1 MNELSIDLQQWIEHS
16 YTEAPI
22 GIALISIEGNW
33 IQANPSFC
41 NTLGYTEPELKR
53 LSNKDITFPGD
64 LKIDEEY
71 MAKLL
76 RAEGDKYQWEKRY
89 FHKNGHVVWMSKQAS
104 LIRDDQNQ
112 PLYFIAHVIDISSKK
127 NVEVK
132 MHETECMY
140 KLISENALDIISYMT
155 PEGITEYCS
164 PSIRDV
170 LGYEPEEWIGRN
182 NFHYYHPEDVAAL
195 KAKPFADHDV
205 STYRVRHKSGYYV
218 WFETSTKIIRDDSGE
233 IQRVLGIGRDI
244 TERKKF
250 AESFAEAQQI
260 ALLGSWEWDI
270 VTDKVSFSEQIYKIF
285 NLKQQGAV
293 PSNGFLQL
301 LHSEDQQRFLELRS
315 EALDGHT
322 VSGEFRHLEP
332 NGSVKHL
339 HIRARVTFSNK
350 GQPLKMYGT
359 TQDISERKKVELTLQ
374 ETIERYTSLKKY
386 NHDAIV
392 SLDLDG
398 NILNMN
404 AMAERITGYKVKEV
418 AGLNISKFI
427 GVKYRNRILLE
438 TTNHTSVERDI
449 NKIKHRDGHS
459 TEVLT
464 TIAPII
470 INKMTKGYYI
480 IAKDITEQKKLLI
493 AKEAAERTNKAKS
506 EFLAMM
512 SHEIRTPMN
521 GVIGMTDLLLETT
534 NLSEEQREYIQVIS
548 KSGSTLL
555 AIINDILDF
564 SKIESGRA
572 VMISEPFNIRELV
585 DETLDVFQLKA
596 REKKLEVKTSISPSI
611 PGMLIGDSN
620 RLKQVLMNVIGNA
633 IKFTEHGDVSITIQ
647 DLEKGFGSVLLQF
660 TISDTGIGIPKD
672 KLKYLFEPFSQLDNF
687 MTRKSEGT
695 GLGLAISKKIVEMM
709 GGEIHAIQTDE
720 PGATF
725 VFTAYFQHED
735 IHETTHAEYTGKD
748 EQDQQET
755 LNILIAED
763 NEVNQMVLTRML
775 EKMGFQPSLVENG
788 NEVLEALKQADYD
801 IVFMDI
807 QMPLMNG
814 LDATRE
820 IKKVFPA
827 GKWPYITAVT
837 ANALRGDQEI
847 CIAAGMD
854 DYISKPIKMEDL
866 ARVIH
871 RYRSQKTSNHL

>member
-1 MNELSIDLQQWIEHS
+1 MNELSIDHQALFEHI

-22 GIALISIEGNW
+22 GIALVSIEGNW
-33 IQANPSFC
+33 IKMNPAFC
-41 NTLGYTEPELKR
+41 EILGYSESELMK
-53 LSNKDITFPGD
+53 LSRQDITFPGD
-64 LKIDEEY
+64 LEIDEEY
-71 MAKLL
+71 MAKMLH
-76 RAEGDKYQWEKRY
+76 EDGKKYQWDKRY
-89 FHKNGHVVWMSKQAS
+89 FHKNGNLIWVSKHVSVV
-104 LIRDDQNQ
+104 RDTQNQ
-112 PLYFIAHVIDISSKK
+112 PLYYIAHVINISAKK
-127 NVEVK
+127 AIEVK
-132 MHETECMY
+132 MREAESMY
-140 KLISENALDIISYMT
+140 KLISENASDIISYMT

-170 LGYEPEEWIGRN
+170 LGYEPGDWIGKN
-182 NFHYYHPEDVAAL
+182 NFHYYHPDDVKAL
-195 KAKPFADHDV
+195 QSKSFADHDV

-250 AESFAEAQQI
+250 EESFAEAQQI

-270 VTDKVSFSEQIYKIF
+270 ETDKVSFSEQIYKIF
-285 NLKQQGAV
+285 NLQKQGEV
-293 PSNGFLQL
+293 PSSFLQL
-301 LHSEDQQRFLELRS
+301 LHPEDQQRFVELKN
-315 EALDGHT
+315 EALDGRT
-322 VSGEFRHLEP
+322 ISAEFRHLEP

-339 HIRARVTFSNK
+339 HIRARVTFDNNGK
-350 GQPLKMYGT
+350 PIKMYGT
-359 TQDISERKKVELTLQ
+359 TQDISERKKVEFKLQ

-404 AMAERITGYKVKEV
+404 AMAERITGYQVKEV
-418 AGLNISKFI
+418 AGKNISKFI

-438 TTNHTSVERDI
+438 TTNHASIERDI

-470 INKMTKGYYI
+470 INNLTKGDYI

-534 NLSEEQREYIQVIS
+534 ELSEEQREYIQVIS

-572 VMISEPFNIRELV
+572 VVVSEPFNIRELIS
-585 DETLDVFQLKA
+585 ETLDVFQLKA
-596 REKKLEVKTSISPSI
+596 KEKKLEVKTTISPSI
-611 PGMLIGDSN
+611 PGILIGDSN

-633 IKFTEHGDVSITIQ
+633 IKFTEHGGVSITVK
-647 DLEKGFGSVLLQF
+647 DLEQGFGNVLIKF
-660 TISDTGIGIPKD
+660 TVSDTGIGIPQD

-709 GGEIHAIQTDE
+709 GGEIHAVQTDE

-725 VFTAYFQHED
+725 VFTAYFQLENTL
-735 IHETTHAEYTGKD
+735 ESTLPELSAEG
-748 EQDQQET
+748 EQESLET
-755 LNILIAED
+755 LSILIAED

-775 EKMGFQPSLVENG
+775 EKMGFKPNLVENG
-788 NEVLEALKQADYD
+788 NEVIDTLKHTNYD
-801 IVFMDI
+801 IIFMDI
-807 QMPLMNG
+807 QMPEMNG

-820 IKKVFPA
+820 IRKVFPSER
-827 GKWPYITAVT
+827 WPYITAVT
-837 ANALRGDQEI
+837 ANALRGDEEV
-847 CIAAGMD
+847 CLEAGMD
-854 DYISKPIKMEDL
+854 DYISKPIKMDDL
-866 ARVIH
+866 AKVIH
-871 RYRSQKTSNHL
+871 KYRSKKFSNHL